1 VSTTDRLILLA
12 AVTLMLP
19 RAATAQERWRPAE
32 PDYAWSFPRDHWGH
46 PDYRTEWWY
55 VTGIVADTS
64 NPERRFGY
72 QFTFFRVGLI
82 PQPLDYESA
91 WATQSLIMGHASIS
105 DLSTGRHVFSE
116 ILFRPNKLLGDFGAP
131 GDSLIAWSRAPYGTD
146 GQWTLTWN
154 GKAFDFAMRDDAE
167 GVAFSLSTEPAKPM
181 VFQGPNGYSRK
192 GEGPTAASLY
202 YSFTR
207 LMTSGEVTIGADT
220 LHVAGESWM
229 DKEFGSNQLAADQVG
244 WDWFSLRLDD
254 GRELMLYVLR
264 SETGTDYARGTIISA
279 VGDATYI
286 DDSAWTLLPSRR
298 WQSDRTG
305 AEYPAAWELTVPEIA
320 LDATI
325 TPFLDEQENVSALVP
340 DLFYWEGA
348 VEVRTSDGQRI
359 GEGYVELT
367 GYGTRRVP
375 AI

>member
-1 VSTTDRLILLA
+1 MSTADRLILLT
-12 AVTLMLP
+12 AVALMLP
-19 RAATAQERWRPAE
+19 GAATAQGRWRPAE

-55 VTGIVADTS
+55 VTGIVADAS
-64 NPERRFGY
+64 DPERRFGY
-72 QFTFFRVGLI
+72 QFTIFRVGLV
-82 PQPLDYESA
+82 PDTLPYESI
-91 WATQSLIMGHASIS
+91 WATRSLIMGHASIS
-105 DLSTGRHVFSE
+105 DLTTGRHVFSE

-146 GQWTLTWN
+146 GHWTLAWN
-154 GKAFDFAMRDDAE
+154 GQAFDFAMRDDAK
-167 GVAFSLSTEPAKPM
+167 GMAFSLSTEPAKSM

-207 LMTSGEVTIGADT
+207 LVTSGEVTIGGDT

-229 DKEFGSNQLAADQVG
+229 DKEFGSNQLAEDQVG

-264 SETGTDYARGTIISA
+264 RTEGTDYARGTIVSA
-279 VGDATYI
+279 NGQPTYI
-286 DDSAWTLLPSRR
+286 DNAAWTLTVQDR
-298 WQSDRTG
+298 WRSDQTN
-305 AEYPAAWELTVPEIA
+305 AEYPLGWHLLVPAWEL
-320 LDATI
+320 DATVM
-325 TPFLDEQENVSALVP
+325 PLLEAQENVSDLVP
-340 DLFYWEGA
+340 GLFYWEGA
-348 VEVRTSDGQRI
+348 VEVRDREGRRI

-367 GYGTRRVP
+367 GYGTRSVP

>member
-1 VSTTDRLILLA
+1 MSTADRVVLFA

-19 RAATAQERWRPAE
+19 GAATAQERWRPAE
-32 PDYAWSFPRDHWGH
+32 PDYEWSFPRDHWGH

-55 VTGIVADTS
+55 VTGIVVDTS
-64 NPERRFGY
+64 DPDRRFGY
-72 QFTFFRVGLI
+72 QFTFFRVGLV
-82 PQPLDYESA
+82 PRPLGYESA

-116 ILFRPNKLLGDFGAP
+116 ILFRPNKLLGDFGVP

-146 GQWTLTWN
+146 GHWTLAWN
-154 GKAFDFAMRDDAE
+154 GQAFDFAMRDDTQ

-207 LMTSGEVTIGADT
+207 LVTSGEVTIGGDT
-220 LHVAGESWM
+220 LQVAGESWM
-229 DKEFGSNQLAADQVG
+229 DKEFGSNQLAEDQVG
-244 WDWFSLRLDD
+244 WDWLSLRLDD

-264 SETGTDYARGTIISA
+264 SDKGTDYARGTIISA
-279 VGDATYI
+279 AGDATYI
-286 DDSAWTLLPSRR
+286 DDSAWTLLPSRQWR
-298 WQSDRTG
+298 SHRTG
-305 AEYPAAWELTVPEIA
+305 AEYPAAWKLTVPEIA

-325 TPFLDEQENVSALVP
+325 TPVLDEQENVSALVP
-340 DLFYWEGA
+340 GLFYWEGA
-348 VEVRTSDGQRI
+348 VDVRTSDGQRI